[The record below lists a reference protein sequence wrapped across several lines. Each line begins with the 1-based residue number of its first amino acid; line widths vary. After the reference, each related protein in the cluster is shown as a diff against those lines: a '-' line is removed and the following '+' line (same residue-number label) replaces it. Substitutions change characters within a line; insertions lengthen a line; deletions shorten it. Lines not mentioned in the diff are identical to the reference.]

1 MYDFDEILDEVNK
14 TLEWMT
20 EKLDADLLAIQKGK
34 ENFKIIYITV
44 IEKHRKLEALM
55 SEKHWD
61 WDLCEATYNEIS
73 ESKKLLYEQH
83 SLLEN
88 LYNAFN
94 HGQLESAEL
103 FKDVGE
109 IMINLQ
115 KALFNDY
122 EAMIEHKNAKIE
134 KYTKGPKKKSEVS
147 QQKWEL
153 AQQYFV
159 EEIPE
164 HKTLKNARKAA
175 ANRAGIVVEER
186 QLVKMLPDPR

>member
-159 EEIPE
+159 EEMPK